1 MTKLNPFRLSF
12 DKPLAS
18 GERARARVSATLVG
32 GAALFLG
39 VSAGLAL
46 LNASSA
52 TIGSWAN
59 GQPDAKVRVV
69 DAEADVSSGKPC
81 EEQTWPYLEARC
93 LKRVD
98 STDRSV
104 PRHGLSAHQIQL
116 QGAKSAET
124 ASVSITAPERSTT
137 GSAPSADQND
147 FTAAISPNQ
156 AAPGREEAVPIVRK
170 AEPATETGQR
180 RLSQSEQ
187 DRVTRERARV
197 KRDRQ
202 REARKLSA
210 EARRARAEARDARRA
225 RAEERAARNWSDY
238 GYASEGRLVRRGSLN
253 DGFFP
258 FR

>member
-59 GQPDAKVRVV
+59 GQPDATVRVV

-93 LKRVD
+93 LKRAD

-104 PRHGLSAHQIQL
+104 PRHGLSANQIQL

-124 ASVSITAPERSTT
+124 APVSITAPERSTT
-137 GSAPSADQND
+137 GSAPSADQED
-147 FTAAISPNQ
+147 RTAEVSPNQ
-156 AAPGREEAVPIVRK
+156 AAPAAKEPVRK
-170 AEPATETGQR
+170 ADPAAETAPR
-180 RLSQSEQ
+180 RLTQSEL